1 MSPIH
6 IGAGAIIGGIAI
18 GYFVVAAL
26 YTPPGAHRLTVKNDF
41 ADATCTMEFADGV
54 RDKLSVRKGASRTKI
69 YKGKHPGFVIMNCQ
83 ALGRSIVIPG
93 SLYMRS
99 DAVALITLKDY
110 GIAEHT
116 FVFDAAKPRPAP

>member
-6 IGAGAIIGGIAI
+6 IGAGVIIGGIAV

-26 YTPPGAHRLTVKNDF
+26 YTPPGPHRLTVKDDF
-41 ADATCTMEFADGV
+41 ADVTCTMEFADGV
-54 RDKLSVRKGASRTKI
+54 TDKLSVRKGATRKKI

-99 DAVALITLKDY
+99 DAIALITLKED
-110 GIAEHT
+110 GTAEHT
-116 FVFDAAKPRPAP
+116 FVFDKLSHQD